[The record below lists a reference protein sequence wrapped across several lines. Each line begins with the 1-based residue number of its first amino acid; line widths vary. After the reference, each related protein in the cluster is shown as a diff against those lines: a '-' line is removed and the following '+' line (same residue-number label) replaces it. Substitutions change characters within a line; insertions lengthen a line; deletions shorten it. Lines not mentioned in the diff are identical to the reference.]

1 MNLKEPN
8 YVPLVRICAIKEK
21 EVPYGTMHINTPEMV
36 AELVRNLIRHADR
49 EYLLVI
55 SVDAK
60 AKPVGIEMVSIGTIS
75 EIRVDTKDIF
85 KHAILSNACGVIVI
99 HNHPSGEL
107 EPSSEDIQFT
117 KKMIKVGRLLGIDV
131 LDHVIISD
139 NDHLSMK
146 DTTTLWEL

>member
-1 MNLKEPN
+1 
-8 YVPLVRICAIKEK
+8 
-21 EVPYGTMHINTPEMV
+21 MV